1 MAKLILKVNY
11 YKPGRSKSM
20 GGYAKY
26 IATRENVEK
35 PNDVT
40 LRMDMTE
47 KQVEIIE
54 KLKTDFPNSLHSEE
68 YLAYLSSPTRE
79 NAKETRYP
87 RRLFPIAKIYLPS

>member
-35 PNDVT
+35 SEDKV
-40 LRMDMTE
+40 
-47 KQVEIIE
+47 
-54 KLKTDFPNSLHSEE
+54 LH
-68 YLAYLSSPTRE
+68 L
-79 NAKETRYP
+79 
-87 RRLFPIAKIYLPS
+87 